1 MDFVFKT
8 EWMNAIS
15 KLKPEQQAEAYS
27 AIRTI
32 VEEQSIPEGLSFEV
46 DFLLTAIYSQIVD
59 GMDIP
64 SKRGA
69 PKGNRNA
76 AKKQIEN
83 NSETIEKQIE
93 NNSETIEKQ
102 KKQIE
107 NNSETIEKQI
117 ENNSETIEKQKKQIE
132 NNSEAIEKQ
141 IKTNKTIEKQIKTN
155 KTIEKQ
161 KKQIKTNKTIGLN
174 CFSEKEETPSS
185 PTPPTTPEE
194 KAPEEKENYDYVVA
208 KEREKP
214 TSPTAT
220 EIIPV
225 SEIEDVLL
233 GEEMWVEAM
242 CYKYNLPRDRL
253 AVQIHTI
260 KRGWI
265 ERGQDYKTIQD
276 AKKHAD
282 SILNIRRANGEL
294 AQPPAWNEFLY
305 DLMAP
310 HIDALGYNDEIFA
323 AFGRH
328 YMQDVGNGKPFFVG
342 IPRFEEEI
350 FERMKNFKESYK
362 PPEYEQP
369 VQSGSGSQSA

>member
-32 VEEQSIPEGLSFEV
+32 VEEQSMPEGLSFEV

-83 NSETIEKQIE
+83 NSETIEKQ
-93 NNSETIEKQ
+93 
-102 KKQIE
+102 
-107 NNSETIEKQI
+107 
-117 ENNSETIEKQKKQIE
+117 
-132 NNSEAIEKQ
+132 
-141 IKTNKTIEKQIKTN
+141 
-155 KTIEKQ
+155 
-161 KKQIKTNKTIGLN
+161 KKQIKTNKTIDLN

-194 KAPEEKENYDYVVA
+194 KVPEEKENYDYVVA

-225 SEIEDVLL
+225 SEIEDVLM
-233 GEEMWVEAM
+233 GEEIWVEAM

-253 AVQIHTI
+253 AVQLHTI

-265 ERGQDYKTIQD
+265 ERGQDFKTLQD

-282 SILNIRRANGEL
+282 SLLNIRRANGEL

-310 HIDALGYNDEIFA
+310 HIDALGYDDEIFT

-328 YMQDVGNGKPFFVG
+328 YMQDVGNGKPFFIG
-342 IPRFEEEI
+342 IPRFEEDI
-350 FERMKNFKESYK
+350 YERMKNFKETYK

-369 VQSGSGSQSA
+369 MQSGSGSQSA

>member
-1 MDFVFKT
+1 MA
-8 EWMNAIS
+8 N
-15 KLKPEQQAEAYS
+15 
-27 AIRTI
+27 
-32 VEEQSIPEGLSFEV
+32 
-46 DFLLTAIYSQIVD
+46 
-59 GMDIP
+59 
-64 SKRGA
+64 
-69 PKGNRNA
+69 NRFTFH
-76 AKKQIEN
+76 E
-83 NSETIEKQIE
+83 SWLDTIETLPQEAQTDALKALLNYALRGIMPAE
-93 NNSETIEKQ
+93 DDAVGKLIVGLLSATIEADRQRREGGCKGGRPKKTSQNHRLQEQ
-102 KKQIE
+102 KPP
-107 NNSETIEKQI
+107 
-117 ENNSETIEKQKKQIE
+117 
-132 NNSEAIEKQ
+132 
-141 IKTNKTIEKQIKTN
+141 
-155 KTIEKQ
+155 
-161 KKQIKTNKTIGLN
+161 KTIGYDTENHRLQEQKPMVSEG
-174 CFSEKEETPSS
+174 FPEKEETPSP

-194 KAPEEKENYDYVVA
+194 KVLEEKENYDYVVA

-225 SEIEDVLL
+225 SEIEDVLM
-233 GEEMWVEAM
+233 GEDMWVEAM

-265 ERGQDYKTIQD
+265 ERGQDFKTLQD

-282 SILNIRRANGEL
+282 SLLNIRRANGEL

-310 HIDALGYNDEIFA
+310 HITALGYNDEIFA

-328 YMQDVGNGKPFFVG
+328 YMQDVGNGKPFFIG

-350 FERMKNFKESYK
+350 YERMKNFKETYK

>member
-32 VEEQSIPEGLSFEV
+32 VEEQSMPEGLSFEV

-59 GMDIP
+59 GIDIP

-76 AKKQIEN
+76 VK
-83 NSETIEKQIE
+83 KQIE

-102 KKQIE
+102 KKQI
-107 NNSETIEKQI
+107 
-117 ENNSETIEKQKKQIE
+117 
-132 NNSEAIEKQ
+132 
-141 IKTNKTIEKQIKTN
+141 KTNKTID
-155 KTIEKQ
+155 
-161 KKQIKTNKTIGLN
+161 LN

-194 KAPEEKENYDYVVA
+194 KVPEEKENYNYVVA

-233 GEEMWVEAM
+233 GENMWVEAM

-265 ERGQDYKTIQD
+265 ERGQEYKTIQD

-282 SILNIRRANGEL
+282 SLLNIRRANGEL

-310 HIDALGYNDEIFA
+310 HIAALGYNDEIFA

-328 YMQDVGNGKPFFVG
+328 YMQDVGNGKPFFLG
-342 IPRFEEEI
+342 IPRFEEDI
-350 FERMKNFKESYK
+350 YERMKNFKETYK

-369 VQSGSGSQSA
+369 MQSGSGSQSA

>member
-32 VEEQSIPEGLSFEV
+32 VEEQSMPEGLSFEV
-46 DFLLTAIYSQIVD
+46 DLLLTAIYSQIVD
-59 GMDIP
+59 GMDIH

-83 NSETIEKQIE
+83 NSETIEKQ
-93 NNSETIEKQ
+93 
-102 KKQIE
+102 
-107 NNSETIEKQI
+107 
-117 ENNSETIEKQKKQIE
+117 
-132 NNSEAIEKQ
+132 
-141 IKTNKTIEKQIKTN
+141 
-155 KTIEKQ
+155 
-161 KKQIKTNKTIGLN
+161 KKQIKTNKTIDLN

-194 KAPEEKENYDYVVA
+194 KVPKEKENYDYVVA

-225 SEIEDVLL
+225 SEIEDVLM
-233 GEEMWVEAM
+233 GEDMWVEAM

-253 AVQIHTI
+253 AVQLHTI

-265 ERGQDYKTIQD
+265 ERGQDFKTLQD

-282 SILNIRRANGEL
+282 SLLNIRRANGEL

-310 HIDALGYNDEIFA
+310 HIDALGYDDEIFT

-328 YMQDVGNGKPFFVG
+328 YMQDVGNGKPFFIG

-350 FERMKNFKESYK
+350 YERMKNFKETYK
-362 PPEYEQP
+362 PPENEQTMQP
-369 VQSGSGSQSA
+369 GSGNQSA

>member
-32 VEEQSIPEGLSFEV
+32 VEEQSMPDGLSFEV

-83 NSETIEKQIE
+83 NSETIEKQ
-93 NNSETIEKQ
+93 
-102 KKQIE
+102 
-107 NNSETIEKQI
+107 
-117 ENNSETIEKQKKQIE
+117 
-132 NNSEAIEKQ
+132 
-141 IKTNKTIEKQIKTN
+141 
-155 KTIEKQ
+155 
-161 KKQIKTNKTIGLN
+161 KKQIKTNKTIDLN
-174 CFSEKEETPSS
+174 CFSEKEETPSP

-225 SEIEDVLL
+225 SEIEDILM

-282 SILNIRRANGEL
+282 SLLNIRRANGEL

-310 HIDALGYNDEIFA
+310 HIDALGYDDEIFT

-328 YMQDVGNGKPFFVG
+328 YMQDVGNGKPFFLG

>member
-1 MDFVFKT
+1 M
-8 EWMNAIS
+8 
-15 KLKPEQQAEAYS
+15 Q
-27 AIRTI
+27 
-32 VEEQSIPEGLSFEV
+32 
-46 DFLLTAIYSQIVD
+46 
-59 GMDIP
+59 
-64 SKRGA
+64 
-69 PKGNRNA
+69 PKSNRRMA
-76 AKKQIEN
+76 N
-83 NSETIEKQIE
+83 NRFTFHESWLDTIETLPQEAQTDALKALLNYALRGIMPAE
-93 NNSETIEKQ
+93 DDAVGKLIVGLLSATIEADRQRRAGGCKGGRPKKTSQNHRLQEQ
-102 KKQIE
+102 KPP
-107 NNSETIEKQI
+107 
-117 ENNSETIEKQKKQIE
+117 
-132 NNSEAIEKQ
+132 
-141 IKTNKTIEKQIKTN
+141 
-155 KTIEKQ
+155 
-161 KKQIKTNKTIGLN
+161 KTIGYDTENHGLQEQKPMVSEG
-174 CFSEKEETPSS
+174 FPEKEETPSP

-194 KAPEEKENYDYVVA
+194 KVPEEKESYDYVVA

-225 SEIEDVLL
+225 SEIEDVLM
-233 GEEMWVEAM
+233 GEDMWVEAM

-265 ERGQDYKTIQD
+265 ERGQDFKTLQD

-282 SILNIRRANGEL
+282 SLLNIRRANGEL
-294 AQPPAWNEFLY
+294 ARPPAWNEFLY

-310 HIDALGYNDEIFA
+310 HIAALGYNDEIFA

-328 YMQDVGNGKPFFVG
+328 YMQDVGNGKPFFIG

-350 FERMKNFKESYK
+350 YERMKNFKESYK

>member
-15 KLKPEQQAEAYS
+15 MLKPEQQAEAYS

-32 VEEQSIPEGLSFEV
+32 VEEQSMPDGLSFEV

-83 NSETIEKQIE
+83 NSETIEKQ
-93 NNSETIEKQ
+93 
-102 KKQIE
+102 
-107 NNSETIEKQI
+107 
-117 ENNSETIEKQKKQIE
+117 
-132 NNSEAIEKQ
+132 
-141 IKTNKTIEKQIKTN
+141 
-155 KTIEKQ
+155 
-161 KKQIKTNKTIGLN
+161 KKQIKTNKTIDLN

-194 KAPEEKENYDYVVA
+194 KALEEKENYDYVVA

-225 SEIEDVLL
+225 SEIEDVLM
-233 GEEMWVEAM
+233 GEDMWVEAM

-276 AKKHAD
+276 AKRHAD
-282 SILNIRRANGEL
+282 SLLNIRRANGEL

-310 HIDALGYNDEIFA
+310 HIDDLGYDDEIFA

-328 YMQDVGNGKPFFVG
+328 YMQDVGNGKPFFIG

-362 PPEYEQP
+362 PPENEQP
-369 VQSGSGSQSA
+369 VQSVSGSQSA

>member
-32 VEEQSIPEGLSFEV
+32 VEEQSMPEGLSFEV

-76 AKKQIEN
+76 AKKQI
-83 NSETIEKQIE
+83 
-93 NNSETIEKQ
+93 
-102 KKQIE
+102 
-107 NNSETIEKQI
+107 
-117 ENNSETIEKQKKQIE
+117 
-132 NNSEAIEKQ
+132 
-141 IKTNKTIEKQIKTN
+141 

-161 KKQIKTNKTIGLN
+161 KKQIKTNKTIDLN

-185 PTPPTTPEE
+185 PIPPTTPEE
-194 KAPEEKENYDYVVA
+194 KAPEEKENYDVVVA

-225 SEIEDVLL
+225 SEIEDVLM
-233 GEEMWVEAM
+233 GEDMWVEAM

-282 SILNIRRANGEL
+282 SLLNIRRANGEL

-310 HIDALGYNDEIFA
+310 HIAALGYDDEIFT

-328 YMQDVGNGKPFFVG
+328 YMQDVGNGKPFFIG

-350 FERMKNFKESYK
+350 SERMKNFKETYK

-369 VQSGSGSQSA
+369 MQSGSGSQSA

>member
-32 VEEQSIPEGLSFEV
+32 VEEQSMPEGLSFEV

-83 NSETIEKQIE
+83 NSETIEKQI
-93 NNSETIEKQ
+93 
-102 KKQIE
+102 
-107 NNSETIEKQI
+107 
-117 ENNSETIEKQKKQIE
+117 
-132 NNSEAIEKQ
+132 
-141 IKTNKTIEKQIKTN
+141 KTNKTIDF
-155 KTIEKQ
+155 
-161 KKQIKTNKTIGLN
+161 N

-225 SEIEDVLL
+225 SEIEDVLM
-233 GEEMWVEAM
+233 GEDMWVEAM

-276 AKKHAD
+276 AKRHAD
-282 SILNIRRANGEL
+282 SLLNIRRANGEL

-310 HIDALGYNDEIFA
+310 HIDALGYDDEIFT

-328 YMQDVGNGKPFFVG
+328 YMQDVGNGKPFFIG

-350 FERMKNFKESYK
+350 YERMKNFKESYK
-362 PPEYEQP
+362 PPENEQP

>member
-1 MDFVFKT
+1 M
-8 EWMNAIS
+8 
-15 KLKPEQQAEAYS
+15 Q
-27 AIRTI
+27 
-32 VEEQSIPEGLSFEV
+32 
-46 DFLLTAIYSQIVD
+46 
-59 GMDIP
+59 
-64 SKRGA
+64 
-69 PKGNRNA
+69 PKSNRRMA
-76 AKKQIEN
+76 N
-83 NSETIEKQIE
+83 NRFTFHESWLDTIETLPQEAQTDALKALLNYALRGIMPAE
-93 NNSETIEKQ
+93 DDAVGKLIVGLLSATIDADRQRRAGGCKGGRPKKTSQNHRLQEQ
-102 KKQIE
+102 KPP
-107 NNSETIEKQI
+107 
-117 ENNSETIEKQKKQIE
+117 
-132 NNSEAIEKQ
+132 
-141 IKTNKTIEKQIKTN
+141 
-155 KTIEKQ
+155 
-161 KKQIKTNKTIGLN
+161 KTIGYDTENHRLQEQKPMVSEG
-174 CFSEKEETPSS
+174 FPEKEETPS
-185 PTPPTTPEE
+185 PHTPPTTPEE

-225 SEIEDVLL
+225 SEIEDILM
-233 GEEMWVEAM
+233 GEDMWVEAM

-253 AVQIHTI
+253 AVQLHII

-282 SILNIRRANGEL
+282 SLLNIRRANGEL

-328 YMQDVGNGKPFFVG
+328 YMQDVGNGKPFFLG
-342 IPRFEEEI
+342 IPRFEEDI
-350 FERMKNFKESYK
+350 YERMKNFKETYK

>member
-1 MDFVFKT
+1 
-8 EWMNAIS
+8 MNAIS

-32 VEEQSIPEGLSFEV
+32 VEEQSMPEGLSFEV

-83 NSETIEKQIE
+83 NSETIEKQ
-93 NNSETIEKQ
+93 
-102 KKQIE
+102 
-107 NNSETIEKQI
+107 
-117 ENNSETIEKQKKQIE
+117 
-132 NNSEAIEKQ
+132 
-141 IKTNKTIEKQIKTN
+141 
-155 KTIEKQ
+155 
-161 KKQIKTNKTIGLN
+161 KKQIKTNKTIDLN

-185 PTPPTTPEE
+185 PTPPTTQEE

-225 SEIEDVLL
+225 SEIEDVLM
-233 GEEMWVEAM
+233 GEDMWVEAM

-253 AVQIHTI
+253 AVQLHTI

-265 ERGQDYKTIQD
+265 ERGQDFKTLQD

-282 SILNIRRANGEL
+282 SLLNIRRANGEL
-294 AQPPAWNEFLY
+294 ARPPAWNEFLY

-328 YMQDVGNGKPFFVG
+328 YMQDVGNGKPFFIG
-342 IPRFEEEI
+342 IPRFEEDI
-350 FERMKNFKESYK
+350 YERMKNFKESYK

>member
-32 VEEQSIPEGLSFEV
+32 VEEQSMPEGLSFEV

-83 NSETIEKQIE
+83 NSETIEKQ
-93 NNSETIEKQ
+93 
-102 KKQIE
+102 
-107 NNSETIEKQI
+107 
-117 ENNSETIEKQKKQIE
+117 
-132 NNSEAIEKQ
+132 
-141 IKTNKTIEKQIKTN
+141 
-155 KTIEKQ
+155 
-161 KKQIKTNKTIGLN
+161 KKQIKTNKTIDLN

-225 SEIEDVLL
+225 SEIEDVLM
-233 GEEMWVEAM
+233 GEDMWVEAM

-282 SILNIRRANGEL
+282 SLLNIRRANGEL

-310 HIDALGYNDEIFA
+310 HIAALGYDDEIFT

-328 YMQDVGNGKPFFVG
+328 YMQDVGNGKPFFIG

-350 FERMKNFKESYK
+350 SERMKNFKETYK

-369 VQSGSGSQSA
+369 MQSGSGSQSA

>member
-32 VEEQSIPEGLSFEV
+32 VEEQSMPDGLSFEV

-83 NSETIEKQIE
+83 NSETIEKQ
-93 NNSETIEKQ
+93 
-102 KKQIE
+102 
-107 NNSETIEKQI
+107 
-117 ENNSETIEKQKKQIE
+117 
-132 NNSEAIEKQ
+132 
-141 IKTNKTIEKQIKTN
+141 
-155 KTIEKQ
+155 
-161 KKQIKTNKTIGLN
+161 KKQIKTNKTIDLN

-194 KAPEEKENYDYVVA
+194 KALEEKENYDYVVA

-225 SEIEDVLL
+225 SEIEDVLM
-233 GEEMWVEAM
+233 GEDMWVEAM

-276 AKKHAD
+276 AKRHAD
-282 SILNIRRANGEL
+282 SLLNIRRANGEL

-310 HIDALGYNDEIFA
+310 HIDDLGYDDEIFA

-328 YMQDVGNGKPFFVG
+328 YMQDVGNGKPFFIG

-362 PPEYEQP
+362 PPENEQP

>member
-32 VEEQSIPEGLSFEV
+32 VEEQSMPEGLSFEV

-76 AKKQIEN
+76 VKKQIEN
-83 NSETIEKQIE
+83 NS
-93 NNSETIEKQ
+93 
-102 KKQIE
+102 
-107 NNSETIEKQI
+107 
-117 ENNSETIEKQKKQIE
+117 
-132 NNSEAIEKQ
+132 
-141 IKTNKTIEKQIKTN
+141 

-161 KKQIKTNKTIGLN
+161 KKQIKTNKTIDLN
-174 CFSEKEETPSS
+174 CFSEKEETPSF

-194 KAPEEKENYDYVVA
+194 KALEEKENYDYVVA

-225 SEIEDVLL
+225 SEIEDVLM
-233 GEEMWVEAM
+233 GEDMWVEAM

-276 AKKHAD
+276 AKRHAD
-282 SILNIRRANGEL
+282 SLLNIRRANGEL

-328 YMQDVGNGKPFFVG
+328 YMQDVGNGKPFFLG

-350 FERMKNFKESYK
+350 FERMKNFKETYK
-362 PPEYEQP
+362 PPENEQP

>member
-32 VEEQSIPEGLSFEV
+32 VEEQSMPEGLSFEV

-76 AKKQIEN
+76 AKKQI
-83 NSETIEKQIE
+83 
-93 NNSETIEKQ
+93 
-102 KKQIE
+102 
-107 NNSETIEKQI
+107 
-117 ENNSETIEKQKKQIE
+117 
-132 NNSEAIEKQ
+132 
-141 IKTNKTIEKQIKTN
+141 KTIEKQI

-161 KKQIKTNKTIGLN
+161 KKQIKTNKTIDLN

-185 PTPPTTPEE
+185 PIPPTTPEE

-225 SEIEDVLL
+225 SEIEDVLM
-233 GEEMWVEAM
+233 GEDMWVEAM

-282 SILNIRRANGEL
+282 SLLNIRRANGEL

-310 HIDALGYNDEIFA
+310 HIAALGYDDEIFT

-328 YMQDVGNGKPFFVG
+328 YMQDVGNGKPFFIG

-350 FERMKNFKESYK
+350 SERMKNFKETYK

-369 VQSGSGSQSA
+369 MQSGSGSQSA

>member
-15 KLKPEQQAEAYS
+15 KLRPEQQAEAYS
-27 AIRTI
+27 AIRSI
-32 VEEQSIPEGLSFEV
+32 VEEQSMPEGLSFEV

-64 SKRGA
+64 GKRGA

-83 NSETIEKQIE
+83 NSETIEKQ
-93 NNSETIEKQ
+93 
-102 KKQIE
+102 
-107 NNSETIEKQI
+107 
-117 ENNSETIEKQKKQIE
+117 
-132 NNSEAIEKQ
+132 
-141 IKTNKTIEKQIKTN
+141 
-155 KTIEKQ
+155 
-161 KKQIKTNKTIGLN
+161 KKQIKTNKTIDLN
-174 CFSEKEETPSS
+174 CFSEKEEAPSP
-185 PTPPTTPEE
+185 PTPPTTQEE
-194 KAPEEKENYDYVVA
+194 KAPKEKENYDYVVA

-225 SEIEDVLL
+225 SEIEDVLM

-265 ERGQDYKTIQD
+265 ERGQEYKTIQD

-282 SILNIRRANGEL
+282 SLLNIRRANGEL

-310 HIDALGYNDEIFA
+310 HIAALGYNDEIFA

-328 YMQDVGNGKPFFVG
+328 YMQDVGNGKPFFIG

-350 FERMKNFKESYK
+350 FERMKNFKETYK
-362 PPEYEQP
+362 PPENEQP

>member
-32 VEEQSIPEGLSFEV
+32 VEEQSMPEGLSFEV

-83 NSETIEKQIE
+83 NSETIEKQ
-93 NNSETIEKQ
+93 
-102 KKQIE
+102 
-107 NNSETIEKQI
+107 
-117 ENNSETIEKQKKQIE
+117 
-132 NNSEAIEKQ
+132 
-141 IKTNKTIEKQIKTN
+141 
-155 KTIEKQ
+155 
-161 KKQIKTNKTIGLN
+161 KKQIKTNKTIDLN

-194 KAPEEKENYDYVVA
+194 KVPEEKENYDYVVA

-225 SEIEDVLL
+225 SEIEDVLM
-233 GEEMWVEAM
+233 GEDMWVEAM

-253 AVQIHTI
+253 AVQLHTI

-282 SILNIRRANGEL
+282 SLLNIRRANGEL

-310 HIDALGYNDEIFA
+310 HIAALGYDDEIFT

-328 YMQDVGNGKPFFVG
+328 YMQDVGNGKPFFIG
-342 IPRFEEEI
+342 IPRFEEDI
-350 FERMKNFKESYK
+350 YERMKNFKETYK

-369 VQSGSGSQSA
+369 MQSGSGSQSA

>member
-1 MDFVFKT
+1 MDFLFKT

-32 VEEQSIPEGLSFEV
+32 VEEQSMPDGLSFEV

-83 NSETIEKQIE
+83 NSETIEKQ
-93 NNSETIEKQ
+93 
-102 KKQIE
+102 
-107 NNSETIEKQI
+107 
-117 ENNSETIEKQKKQIE
+117 
-132 NNSEAIEKQ
+132 
-141 IKTNKTIEKQIKTN
+141 
-155 KTIEKQ
+155 
-161 KKQIKTNKTIGLN
+161 KKQIKTNKTIDLN
-174 CFSEKEETPSS
+174 CFSEKEETPSP
-185 PTPPTTPEE
+185 PTPPTTQEE

-225 SEIEDVLL
+225 SEIEDILM
-233 GEEMWVEAM
+233 GEDMWVEAM

-282 SILNIRRANGEL
+282 SLLNIRRANGEL

-310 HIDALGYNDEIFA
+310 HIDALGYDDEIIT

-328 YMQDVGNGKPFFVG
+328 YMQDVGNGKPFFIG
-342 IPRFEEEI
+342 SPRFEEEI

>member
-32 VEEQSIPEGLSFEV
+32 VEEQSMPEGLSFEV

-83 NSETIEKQIE
+83 NSETIEKQ
-93 NNSETIEKQ
+93 
-102 KKQIE
+102 
-107 NNSETIEKQI
+107 
-117 ENNSETIEKQKKQIE
+117 
-132 NNSEAIEKQ
+132 
-141 IKTNKTIEKQIKTN
+141 
-155 KTIEKQ
+155 
-161 KKQIKTNKTIGLN
+161 KKQIKTNKTIDLN

-225 SEIEDVLL
+225 SEIEDILM
-233 GEEMWVEAM
+233 GEDMWVEAM

-265 ERGQDYKTIQD
+265 ERGQEYKTIQD

-282 SILNIRRANGEL
+282 SLLNIRRANGEL

-328 YMQDVGNGKPFFVG
+328 YMQDVGNGKPFFLG
-342 IPRFEEEI
+342 IPRFEEDI
-350 FERMKNFKESYK
+350 YERMKNFKETYK

>member
-32 VEEQSIPEGLSFEV
+32 VEEQSMPEGLSFEV

-76 AKKQIEN
+76 VK
-83 NSETIEKQIE
+83 KQIE

-102 KKQIE
+102 KKQI
-107 NNSETIEKQI
+107 
-117 ENNSETIEKQKKQIE
+117 
-132 NNSEAIEKQ
+132 
-141 IKTNKTIEKQIKTN
+141 KTNKTID
-155 KTIEKQ
+155 
-161 KKQIKTNKTIGLN
+161 LN

-185 PTPPTTPEE
+185 PTPPTTQEE

-233 GEEMWVEAM
+233 SEEMWVEAM
-242 CYKYNLPRDRL
+242 CYKYNLPRDKL

-265 ERGQDYKTIQD
+265 ERGQDYKTLQD

-282 SILNIRRANGEL
+282 SLLNIRRANGEL

-310 HIDALGYNDEIFA
+310 HIAALGYNDEIFA

-328 YMQDVGNGKPFFVG
+328 YMQDVGNGKPFFIG

>member
-15 KLKPEQQAEAYS
+15 KLQPEQQAEAYS

-32 VEEQSIPEGLSFEV
+32 VEEQSMPEGLSFEV

-76 AKKQIEN
+76 AKKQI
-83 NSETIEKQIE
+83 
-93 NNSETIEKQ
+93 
-102 KKQIE
+102 
-107 NNSETIEKQI
+107 
-117 ENNSETIEKQKKQIE
+117 
-132 NNSEAIEKQ
+132 
-141 IKTNKTIEKQIKTN
+141 

-161 KKQIKTNKTIGLN
+161 KKQIKTNKTIDLN

-208 KEREKP
+208 KEREKQ

-225 SEIEDVLL
+225 SEIEDVLM
-233 GEEMWVEAM
+233 GEDMWVEAM

-282 SILNIRRANGEL
+282 SLLNIRRANGEL

-310 HIDALGYNDEIFA
+310 HIAALGYDDEIFT

-328 YMQDVGNGKPFFVG
+328 YMQDVGNGKPFFIG

-350 FERMKNFKESYK
+350 SERMKNFKETYK

-369 VQSGSGSQSA
+369 MQSGSGSQSA

>member
-1 MDFVFKT
+1 
-8 EWMNAIS
+8 MNAIS

-32 VEEQSIPEGLSFEV
+32 VEEQSMPEGLSFEV
-46 DFLLTAIYSQIVD
+46 DFLLTAICSQIVD
-59 GMDIP
+59 GVDIP

-83 NSETIEKQIE
+83 NSETIEKQI
-93 NNSETIEKQ
+93 
-102 KKQIE
+102 
-107 NNSETIEKQI
+107 
-117 ENNSETIEKQKKQIE
+117 
-132 NNSEAIEKQ
+132 KQ
-141 IKTNKTIEKQIKTN
+141 IKTNKTID
-155 KTIEKQ
+155 
-161 KKQIKTNKTIGLN
+161 LN
-174 CFSEKEETPSS
+174 CFSEKEETLSP
-185 PTPPTTPEE
+185 PTPPTIPEE
-194 KAPEEKENYDYVVA
+194 KVPKEKENYDYVVV

-225 SEIEDVLL
+225 SEIEDVLM
-233 GEEMWVEAM
+233 GEDMWVEAM

-282 SILNIRRANGEL
+282 SLLNIRRANGEL
-294 AQPPAWNEFLY
+294 ARPPAWNEFLY

-310 HIDALGYNDEIFA
+310 HIAALGYDDEIFT

-328 YMQDVGNGKPFFVG
+328 YMQDVGNGKPFFIG

-369 VQSGSGSQSA
+369 MQPGSGSQSA

>member
-1 MDFVFKT
+1 MDFIFKT

-32 VEEQSIPEGLSFEV
+32 VEEQSMPDGLSFEV

-102 KKQIE
+102 I
-107 NNSETIEKQI
+107 
-117 ENNSETIEKQKKQIE
+117 
-132 NNSEAIEKQ
+132 
-141 IKTNKTIEKQIKTN
+141 KQIKTN

-161 KKQIKTNKTIGLN
+161 KKQIKTNKTIDLN

-194 KAPEEKENYDYVVA
+194 KVLEEKENYDYVVA

-225 SEIEDVLL
+225 SEIEDVLM
-233 GEEMWVEAM
+233 GEDMWVEAM

-276 AKKHAD
+276 AKRHAD
-282 SILNIRRANGEL
+282 SLLNIRRANGEL

-310 HIDALGYNDEIFA
+310 HIDDLGYDDEIFT

-328 YMQDVGNGKPFFVG
+328 YMQDVGNGKPFFIG

-350 FERMKNFKESYK
+350 YERMKNFKESHK
-362 PPEYEQP
+362 PPENEQP

>member
-32 VEEQSIPEGLSFEV
+32 VEEQSMPDGLSFEV

-83 NSETIEKQIE
+83 NSETIEKQ
-93 NNSETIEKQ
+93 
-102 KKQIE
+102 
-107 NNSETIEKQI
+107 
-117 ENNSETIEKQKKQIE
+117 
-132 NNSEAIEKQ
+132 
-141 IKTNKTIEKQIKTN
+141 
-155 KTIEKQ
+155 
-161 KKQIKTNKTIGLN
+161 KKQIKTNKTIDLN

-194 KAPEEKENYDYVVA
+194 KALEEKENYDYVVA

-225 SEIEDVLL
+225 SEIEDVLM
-233 GEEMWVEAM
+233 GEDMWVEAM

-276 AKKHAD
+276 AKRHAD
-282 SILNIRRANGEL
+282 SLLNIRRANGEL

-310 HIDALGYNDEIFA
+310 HIDDLGYDDEIFT

-328 YMQDVGNGKPFFVG
+328 YMQDVGNGKPFFIG
-342 IPRFEEEI
+342 IPRFEEDI
-350 FERMKNFKESYK
+350 YERMKNFKESYK
-362 PPEYEQP
+362 PPENEQP

>member
-1 MDFVFKT
+1 
-8 EWMNAIS
+8 MNAIS

-32 VEEQSIPEGLSFEV
+32 VEEQSMPEGLSFEV

-83 NSETIEKQIE
+83 NSETIEKQ
-93 NNSETIEKQ
+93 
-102 KKQIE
+102 
-107 NNSETIEKQI
+107 
-117 ENNSETIEKQKKQIE
+117 
-132 NNSEAIEKQ
+132 
-141 IKTNKTIEKQIKTN
+141 
-155 KTIEKQ
+155 
-161 KKQIKTNKTIGLN
+161 KKQIKTNKTIDLN

>member
-15 KLKPEQQAEAYS
+15 KLRPEQQAEAYS
-27 AIRTI
+27 AIRSI
-32 VEEQSIPEGLSFEV
+32 VEEQSMPEGLSFEV

-64 SKRGA
+64 GKRGA

-76 AKKQIEN
+76 VKKQIEN
-83 NSETIEKQIE
+83 NSETIEKQIKT
-93 NNSETIEKQ
+93 N
-102 KKQIE
+102 
-107 NNSETIEKQI
+107 
-117 ENNSETIEKQKKQIE
+117 
-132 NNSEAIEKQ
+132 
-141 IKTNKTIEKQIKTN
+141 KTNKTID
-155 KTIEKQ
+155 
-161 KKQIKTNKTIGLN
+161 LN
-174 CFSEKEETPSS
+174 CFSEKEETPSP
-185 PTPPTTPEE
+185 PTPPTTQEE
-194 KAPEEKENYDYVVA
+194 KAPKEKENYDYVVA

-214 TSPTAT
+214 TSPTTT

-225 SEIEDVLL
+225 SEIEDVLM

-253 AVQIHTI
+253 AVQLHTI

-265 ERGQDYKTIQD
+265 ERGQDFKTLQD
-276 AKKHAD
+276 AKRHAD
-282 SILNIRRANGEL
+282 SLLNIRRANGEL

-310 HIDALGYNDEIFA
+310 HIAALGYNDEIFA

-328 YMQDVGNGKPFFVG
+328 YMQDVGNGKPFFLG
-342 IPRFEEEI
+342 IPRFEEDI
-350 FERMKNFKESYK
+350 YERMKNFKETYK

>member
-32 VEEQSIPEGLSFEV
+32 VEEQSMPEGLSFEV

-83 NSETIEKQIE
+83 NSETIEKQ
-93 NNSETIEKQ
+93 
-102 KKQIE
+102 
-107 NNSETIEKQI
+107 
-117 ENNSETIEKQKKQIE
+117 
-132 NNSEAIEKQ
+132 
-141 IKTNKTIEKQIKTN
+141 
-155 KTIEKQ
+155 
-161 KKQIKTNKTIGLN
+161 KKQIKTNKTIDLN
-174 CFSEKEETPSS
+174 CFSEKEETPSP
-185 PTPPTTPEE
+185 PTPPTTQEE
-194 KAPEEKENYDYVVA
+194 KVPEEKENYDYVVA

-225 SEIEDVLL
+225 SEIEDVLM
-233 GEEMWVEAM
+233 GEDMWVEAM

-265 ERGQDYKTIQD
+265 ERGQDFKTLQD

-282 SILNIRRANGEL
+282 SLLNIRRANGEL

-310 HIDALGYNDEIFA
+310 HIDALGYDDEIFT

-328 YMQDVGNGKPFFVG
+328 YMQDVGNGKPFFIG
-342 IPRFEEEI
+342 IPRFEEDI
-350 FERMKNFKESYK
+350 YERMKNFKETYK
-362 PPEYEQP
+362 PPEYGQP
-369 VQSGSGSQSA
+369 MQSGSGSQSA

>member
-32 VEEQSIPEGLSFEV
+32 VEEQSMPDGLSFEV

-83 NSETIEKQIE
+83 NSETIEKQ
-93 NNSETIEKQ
+93 
-102 KKQIE
+102 
-107 NNSETIEKQI
+107 
-117 ENNSETIEKQKKQIE
+117 
-132 NNSEAIEKQ
+132 
-141 IKTNKTIEKQIKTN
+141 
-155 KTIEKQ
+155 
-161 KKQIKTNKTIGLN
+161 KKQIKTNKTIDLN
-174 CFSEKEETPSS
+174 CFSEKEETPSP

-194 KAPEEKENYDYVVA
+194 KASEEKENYDYVVA

-225 SEIEDVLL
+225 SEIEDVLM
-233 GEEMWVEAM
+233 GEEIWVEAM

-282 SILNIRRANGEL
+282 SLLNIRRANGEL

-328 YMQDVGNGKPFFVG
+328 YMQDVGNGKPFFIG

>member
-1 MDFVFKT
+1 MT
-8 EWMNAIS
+8 M
-15 KLKPEQQAEAYS
+15 Q
-27 AIRTI
+27 
-32 VEEQSIPEGLSFEV
+32 
-46 DFLLTAIYSQIVD
+46 
-59 GMDIP
+59 
-64 SKRGA
+64 
-69 PKGNRNA
+69 PKSNRRMA
-76 AKKQIEN
+76 N
-83 NSETIEKQIE
+83 NRFTFHESWLDTIETLPQKAQTDALKALLNYALRGIMPAE
-93 NNSETIEKQ
+93 DDAVGKLIVGLLSATIEADRQRREGGSKGGRPKKTSQNHRLQEQ
-102 KKQIE
+102 KPP
-107 NNSETIEKQI
+107 
-117 ENNSETIEKQKKQIE
+117 
-132 NNSEAIEKQ
+132 
-141 IKTNKTIEKQIKTN
+141 
-155 KTIEKQ
+155 
-161 KKQIKTNKTIGLN
+161 KTIGYDTENHRLQEQKPMVSEG
-174 CFSEKEETPSS
+174 FSEKEETPSP
-185 PTPPTTPEE
+185 PTPPTTQEE

-225 SEIEDVLL
+225 SEIEDVLM
-233 GEEMWVEAM
+233 GEDMWVEAM

-282 SILNIRRANGEL
+282 SLLNIRRANGEL

-310 HIDALGYNDEIFA
+310 HIDALGYDDEIFT

-328 YMQDVGNGKPFFVG
+328 YMQDVGNGKPFFLG

-350 FERMKNFKESYK
+350 YERMKNFKESYK

-369 VQSGSGSQSA
+369 VQSGSGSRSA

>member
-32 VEEQSIPEGLSFEV
+32 VEEQSMPEGLSFEV

-83 NSETIEKQIE
+83 NSETIEKQ
-93 NNSETIEKQ
+93 
-102 KKQIE
+102 
-107 NNSETIEKQI
+107 
-117 ENNSETIEKQKKQIE
+117 
-132 NNSEAIEKQ
+132 
-141 IKTNKTIEKQIKTN
+141 
-155 KTIEKQ
+155 
-161 KKQIKTNKTIGLN
+161 KKQIKTNKTIDLN
-174 CFSEKEETPSS
+174 CFSEKEETPSP

-225 SEIEDVLL
+225 SEIEDVLM
-233 GEEMWVEAM
+233 GEDMWVEAM

-253 AVQIHTI
+253 AVQLHTI

-276 AKKHAD
+276 AKRHAD
-282 SILNIRRANGEL
+282 SLLNIRRANGEL

-310 HIDALGYNDEIFA
+310 HIAALGYNDEIFA

-328 YMQDVGNGKPFFVG
+328 YMQDVGNGKPFFLG
-342 IPRFEEEI
+342 IPRFEEDI
-350 FERMKNFKESYK
+350 YERMKNFKETYK

>member
-1 MDFVFKT
+1 
-8 EWMNAIS
+8 MNAIS

-32 VEEQSIPEGLSFEV
+32 VEEQSMPEGLSFEV

-76 AKKQIEN
+76 VK
-83 NSETIEKQIE
+83 KQIE

-102 KKQIE
+102 KKQI
-107 NNSETIEKQI
+107 
-117 ENNSETIEKQKKQIE
+117 
-132 NNSEAIEKQ
+132 
-141 IKTNKTIEKQIKTN
+141 KTNKTID
-155 KTIEKQ
+155 
-161 KKQIKTNKTIGLN
+161 LN

-185 PTPPTTPEE
+185 PTPPTTQEE
-194 KAPEEKENYDYVVA
+194 KAPEEKESYDYVVA

-225 SEIEDVLL
+225 SEIEDILM

-276 AKKHAD
+276 AKRHAD
-282 SILNIRRANGEL
+282 SLLNIRRTNGEL

-310 HIDALGYNDEIFA
+310 HIDDLGYDDEIFT

-328 YMQDVGNGKPFFVG
+328 YMQDVGNGKPFFIG

-350 FERMKNFKESYK
+350 YERMKNFKESYK
-362 PPEYEQP
+362 PPENEQP

>member
-15 KLKPEQQAEAYS
+15 KLRPEQQAEAYS
-27 AIRTI
+27 AIRSI
-32 VEEQSIPEGLSFEV
+32 VEEQSMPEGLSFEV

-64 SKRGA
+64 GKRGA

-76 AKKQIEN
+76 VK
-83 NSETIEKQIE
+83 KQIE

-102 KKQIE
+102 KKQI
-107 NNSETIEKQI
+107 
-117 ENNSETIEKQKKQIE
+117 
-132 NNSEAIEKQ
+132 
-141 IKTNKTIEKQIKTN
+141 KTNKTID
-155 KTIEKQ
+155 
-161 KKQIKTNKTIGLN
+161 LN
-174 CFSEKEETPSS
+174 CFSEKEETPSP
-185 PTPPTTPEE
+185 PTPPTTQEE
-194 KAPEEKENYDYVVA
+194 KAPKEKENYDYVVA

-214 TSPTAT
+214 TSPTTT

-225 SEIEDVLL
+225 SEIEDVLM

-253 AVQIHTI
+253 AVQLHTI

-265 ERGQDYKTIQD
+265 ERGQDFKTLQD
-276 AKKHAD
+276 AKRHAD
-282 SILNIRRANGEL
+282 SLLNIRRANGEL

-310 HIDALGYNDEIFA
+310 HIAALGYNDEIFA

-328 YMQDVGNGKPFFVG
+328 YMQDVGNGKPFFLG
-342 IPRFEEEI
+342 IPRFEEDI
-350 FERMKNFKESYK
+350 YERMKNFKETYK

>member
-32 VEEQSIPEGLSFEV
+32 VEEQSMPEGLSFEV

-83 NSETIEKQIE
+83 NSETIEKQ
-93 NNSETIEKQ
+93 
-102 KKQIE
+102 
-107 NNSETIEKQI
+107 
-117 ENNSETIEKQKKQIE
+117 
-132 NNSEAIEKQ
+132 
-141 IKTNKTIEKQIKTN
+141 
-155 KTIEKQ
+155 
-161 KKQIKTNKTIGLN
+161 KKQIKTNKTIDLN
-174 CFSEKEETPSS
+174 CFSEKEETPSP

-194 KAPEEKENYDYVVA
+194 KVPEEKENYDYVVA

-225 SEIEDVLL
+225 SEIEDVLM
-233 GEEMWVEAM
+233 GEDMWVESM

-282 SILNIRRANGEL
+282 SLLNIRRANGEL

-328 YMQDVGNGKPFFVG
+328 YMQDVSNGKPFFIG
-342 IPRFEEEI
+342 IPRFEEDI
-350 FERMKNFKESYK
+350 YERMKNFKETYK
-362 PPEYEQP
+362 PPENEQP

>member
-1 MDFVFKT
+1 
-8 EWMNAIS
+8 MNAIS

-27 AIRTI
+27 AIRII
-32 VEEQSIPEGLSFEV
+32 VEEQSMPEGLSFEV

-76 AKKQIEN
+76 VK
-83 NSETIEKQIE
+83 KQIE

-102 KKQIE
+102 KKQIKT
-107 NNSETIEKQI
+107 N
-117 ENNSETIEKQKKQIE
+117 
-132 NNSEAIEKQ
+132 
-141 IKTNKTIEKQIKTN
+141 KTNKTID
-155 KTIEKQ
+155 
-161 KKQIKTNKTIGLN
+161 LN

-185 PTPPTTPEE
+185 PTPPTTPKE
-194 KAPEEKENYDYVVA
+194 KDPEEKENYDYVVA

-225 SEIEDVLL
+225 SEIEDVLM
-233 GEEMWVEAM
+233 GEDMWVEAM

-253 AVQIHTI
+253 AVQLHTI

-282 SILNIRRANGEL
+282 SLLNIRRANGEL

-310 HIDALGYNDEIFA
+310 HTAALGYDDEIFT

-328 YMQDVGNGKPFFVG
+328 YMQDVGNGKPFFIG
-342 IPRFEEEI
+342 IPRFEEDI
-350 FERMKNFKESYK
+350 YERMKNFKETYK

-369 VQSGSGSQSA
+369 MQSGSGSQSA

>member
-1 MDFVFKT
+1 
-8 EWMNAIS
+8 MNAIS

-32 VEEQSIPEGLSFEV
+32 VEEQSMPEGLSFEV

-76 AKKQIEN
+76 VK
-83 NSETIEKQIE
+83 KQIE

-102 KKQIE
+102 KKQI
-107 NNSETIEKQI
+107 
-117 ENNSETIEKQKKQIE
+117 
-132 NNSEAIEKQ
+132 
-141 IKTNKTIEKQIKTN
+141 KTNKTID
-155 KTIEKQ
+155 
-161 KKQIKTNKTIGLN
+161 LN

-185 PTPPTTPEE
+185 PTPPTTQEE

-225 SEIEDVLL
+225 SEIEDVLM
-233 GEEMWVEAM
+233 GEDMWVEAM

-276 AKKHAD
+276 AKRHAD
-282 SILNIRRANGEL
+282 SLLNIRRANGEL
-294 AQPPAWNEFLY
+294 AQPPAWNKFLY

-310 HIDALGYNDEIFA
+310 HIDALGYDDDIFT

-328 YMQDVGNGKPFFVG
+328 YMQDVGNGKPFFIG